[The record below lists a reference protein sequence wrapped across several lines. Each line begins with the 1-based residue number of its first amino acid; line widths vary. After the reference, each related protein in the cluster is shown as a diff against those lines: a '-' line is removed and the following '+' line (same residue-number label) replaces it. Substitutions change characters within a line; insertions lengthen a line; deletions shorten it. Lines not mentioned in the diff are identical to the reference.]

1 MLGATI
7 SASAGSDSFGW
18 SFSLPKARL
27 AQGLELLGD
36 VIQRATIPE
45 DALETERAA
54 ALSNVA
60 MLRDD
65 MYRYPMKLASEAAF
79 RGHPYG
85 VPTMGTDESLRA
97 ITARQARDWHRT
109 RILTS
114 AAVIGIVADLDPAEV
129 ADVVANELG
138 EVVARDTPSITRL
151 HWPLG
156 AEMVTETR
164 EKAQTAMALAFP
176 APARSDDTRF
186 AASLIATVASGLG
199 GRFFD
204 ELRDR
209 QSLAY
214 TVQAGVS
221 ERRAAGMFI
230 SYIATSPEKEEIAR
244 AGLLDEFAKLRNQEV
259 TADELSRAK
268 EYVVGSHAIS
278 RESGGAVLGELL
290 DAWMFGSGLSE
301 LDEYDTRVREVTAPL
316 MQQVAHDYFDPER
329 RVEGIVRGVERT
341 V

>member
-1 MLGATI
+1 M
-7 SASAGSDSFGW
+7 GW
-18 SFSLPKARL
+18 SFSLPTARL
-27 AQGLELLGD
+27 AEGLELLGD
-36 VIQRATIPE
+36 VVQHPTIPE
-45 DALETERAA
+45 DALETERTV
-54 ALSNVA
+54 ALSSVA
-60 MLRDD
+60 MVRDD

-97 ITARQARDWHRT
+97 ISAQDARDWHRT
-109 RILTS
+109 RVLS
-114 AAVIGIVADLDPAEV
+114 AAAVIGIVADLDPAVV
-129 ADVVANELG
+129 ADLVANQLDEM
-138 EVVARDTPSITRL
+138 VARDTPSVVRPE
-151 HWPLG
+151 WPRG
-156 AEMVTETR
+156 VEVVAETR
-164 EKAQTAMALAFP
+164 DKAQTALAVAFP
-176 APARSDDTRF
+176 APPRTDDARF

-221 ERRAAGMFI
+221 ERRAAGMFM

-244 AGLLDEFAKLRNQEV
+244 AGLLAEFGKLRNEEV

-278 RESGGAVLGELL
+278 QESGGAMLGEML

-301 LDEYDTRVREVTAPL
+301 LDEYDSRMRAVSAEHMRA
-316 MQQVAHDYFDPER
+316 VARSYFNEER
-329 RVEGIVRGVERT
+329 RIEGIVRGVERT